1 MFRIA
6 WVVGAPTF
14 GARFVA
20 FCQQRLDLPWLD
32 NDGDHD
38 VLRVEAHR
46 VPEGGDWKGLCR
58 TLLAGG
64 TINHVEHSILVS
76 EPLDPPPRA
85 PKRGRERGQAPLPD
99 QLYALRLR
107 WSSVLAGTD
116 TSIPDTTLA
125 VAVMSGGTLRL
136 LRVQDHVRRLGLAT
150 GFMRRL
156 INTQAVTAVDIR
168 AGHYGLGG
176 ICRNRH
182 ADRLQAWLQRT
193 LDLARHRHRM
203 ANEANLAKRNRR
215 RRSAPASGRS

>member
-1 MFRIA
+1 
-6 WVVGAPTF
+6 VGAPTF

-20 FCQQRLDLPWLD
+20 FCQQRLGLPWLD
-32 NDGDHD
+32 GDGDHD
-38 VLRVEAHR
+38 VLRIESHR
-46 VPEGGDWKGLCR
+46 VPEGSDWKGLCR
-58 TLLAGG
+58 TLLASG

-85 PKRGRERGQAPLPD
+85 PKHGSEREQAPSPD

-156 INTQAVTAVDIR
+156 INTHAVTSVDIR

-182 ADRLQAWLQRT
+182 ANRLQAWLQCS

-215 RRSAPASGRS
+215 RHGAPGDGRG